1 MTTIEIVQIIL
12 FFGLGIALTPI
23 VGKFMYKVYSGQK
36 TFLHPIFGPIERLI
50 YRLTGCDPEHEMT
63 WLQYFWAV
71 LLFATVGFV
80 ADMAIFMTQKWLPLN
95 PQHLDNCS
103 WHLAFMQA
111 WSFTCNA
118 DWQSYAGETTMSYF
132 SQIFAIMVH
141 QFLSGASGLAV
152 LVAVGRALKRASTK
166 TVGNFWTDLTRG
178 LLYFVIPLSFV
189 WAIPLAWQGLP
200 QTLKPYQTANLVE
213 PYTTQVQKTD
223 DQGNLVTTNIQ
234 LVVQGPKLDVNGKQV
249 MENGAVVMVDIPQ
262 VDAKGAPI
270 MTNAPVMVDAKVE
283 TQPIPLGAVAS
294 FESIKQL
301 FTNGGGWYNV
311 NSSHPYENP
320 TPFSNF
326 WEMLA
331 IIIVPMAQV
340 YMFGLLVG
348 NKKHAWCLFSVMFA
362 LYLLSFAGAWYFETR
377 PNPVVA
383 NVMPNMEGKEQRI
396 GVMNSVLWATSCT
409 AIDNGSVNSMHD
421 SYQPLAGMMPMWN
434 ILIGEMLFGG
444 IGCGMYCMLFHVL
457 ITVFIAGLMIGRTP
471 EYLGKKLDAWCATWA
486 VIGVLIPN
494 AAALIPTAIAVMIPQ
509 GLSSMNNGGPHG
521 LSEVLY
527 CFGEA
532 ANNNGSAFAG
542 LNANTPF
549 YNVGAGIVIW
559 IGRFIPIIAA
569 LAIVGRL
576 ASKKTVEASSGTL
589 PTHGWT
595 FGLTLTGV
603 IIIVAALTFFPALCL
618 GPMVEHGLML
628 AGRAF

>member
-1 MTTIEIVQIIL
+1 MTKIEIIQVVL
-12 FFGLGIALTPI
+12 FFGLGIALTPP
-23 VGKFMYKVYSGQK
+23 VGRFMYKVYAGER
-36 TFLHPIFGPIERLI
+36 TFLHAILGPIEKLI
-50 YRLTGCDPEHEMT
+50 YRLTGIDPTEEMT
-63 WLQYFWAV
+63 WMKYFCAV
-71 LLFATVGFV
+71 LMFATVGFV

-95 PQHLDNCS
+95 PQGLDNCS

-118 DWQSYAGETTMSYF
+118 DWQSYAGETTISYF

-141 QFLSGASGLAV
+141 QFLSGAAGLAV
-152 LVAVGRALKRASTK
+152 LVAVGRALKRASIK
-166 TVGNFWTDLTRG
+166 TIGNFWTDMTRG
-178 LLYFVIPLSFV
+178 MLYFILPLSAL
-189 WAIPLAWQGLP
+189 WAIPLMWQGVP
-200 QTLKPYQTANLVE
+200 QTFKPYQTANLME

-223 DQGNLVTTNIQ
+223 DKGNNVTTNIQ
-234 LVVQGPKLDVNGKQV
+234 LVVSSPKLDDKGQPVTT
-249 MENGAVVMVDIPQ
+249 NGAAVMVDVPQ

-270 MTNAPVMVDAKVE
+270 MPNVPVMVDAKVA
-283 TQPIPLGAVAS
+283 TQPIPLGGVAA
-294 FESIKQL
+294 FEAIKQL

-311 NSSHPYENP
+311 NSAHPFENP

-331 IIIVPMAQV
+331 IIVVPMAQV
-340 YMFGLLVG
+340 YLFGLLVG
-348 NKKHAWCLFSVMFA
+348 NKKHAWCLFYVMLAMYVF
-362 LYLLSFAGAWYFETR
+362 SFGIAWYCETR
-377 PNPVVA
+377 PNPVMA
-383 NVMPNMEGKEQRI
+383 GAMPNMEGKEQRI
-396 GVMNSVLWATSCT
+396 GVMNSVLWGSSCT

-421 SYQPLAGMMPMWN
+421 SWMPLAGMMPLWN
-434 ILIGEMLFGG
+434 ILIGEIMFGG
-444 IGCGMYCMLFHVL
+444 IGCGMYCMLCHVL
-457 ITVFIAGLMIGRTP
+457 IAVFIAGLMIGRTP

-486 VIGVLIPN
+486 VLGVLIPN
-494 AAALIPTAIAVMIPQ
+494 AACLIPTALAVMLPQ
-509 GLSSMNNGGPHG
+509 GLSSMANGGPHG
-521 LSEVLY
+521 LTEVLY

-549 YNVGAGIVIW
+549 YNIGAGIVIW

-569 LAIVGRL
+569 LAIAGRL
-576 ASKKTVEASSGTL
+576 ASKKTVEPSAGTL

-628 AGRAF
+628 AGRVF

>member
-1 MTTIEIVQIIL
+1 MNTIEIIQIVL

-23 VGKFMYKVYSGQK
+23 VGKFMWKVYTGQK
-36 TFLHPIFGPIERLI
+36 TFLHPIFGPAEKWI
-50 YRLTGCDPEHEMT
+50 YKLSGVNPEEEMT
-63 WLQYFWAV
+63 WLKYFWAV
-71 LLFATVGFV
+71 LAFAFIGFV

-95 PQHLDNCS
+95 PQGLDNCS

-118 DWQSYAGETTMSYF
+118 DWQSYAGETTMSNF
-132 SQIFAIMVH
+132 SQDFAIMVH

-152 LVAVGRALKRASTK
+152 LVACGRALKRASVK
-166 TVGNFWTDLTRG
+166 TVGNFWTDMTRG
-178 LLYFVIPLSFV
+178 LLYFIIPISAI
-189 WAIPLAWQGLP
+189 WALPLAWQGVP
-200 QTLKPYQTANLVE
+200 QTWKAYPNASLME
-213 PYTTQVQKTD
+213 SYTTQVQKND
-223 DQGNLVTTNIQ
+223 DKGNPVTTNIQ
-234 LVVQGPKLDVNGKQV
+234 VVLQVPKLDAKGQPVMANGSPVTISQ
-249 MENGAVVMVDIPQ
+249 PQ
-262 VDAKGAPI
+262 VDAKGAPV
-270 MTNAPVMVDAKVE
+270 MTNVPVMVDAKVD
-283 TQPIPLGAVAS
+283 TMPIPVGPVAS
-294 FESIKQL
+294 LESIKQL

-311 NSSHPYENP
+311 NSAHPYENP
-320 TPFSNF
+320 TPLTNF
-326 WEMLA
+326 LEVLA
-331 IIIVPMAQV
+331 IIVVPMAQV

-348 NKKHAWCLFSVMFA
+348 NKKHAWCLFNVMLA
-362 LYLLSFAGAWYFETR
+362 LFVLSFIVAWYYEAK
-377 PNPVVA
+377 PNPVMGVA
-383 NVMPNMEGKEQRI
+383 VANMEGKEQRI
-396 GVMNSVLWATSCT
+396 GVMNSVMWGTACT

-421 SYQPLAGMMPMWN
+421 SWMPLSGMMPMWN
-434 ILIGEMLFGG
+434 IMIGEMLFGG

-494 AAALIPTAIAVMIPQ
+494 AACLLPTALAVMIPQ

-527 CFGEA
+527 CFAEA

-549 YNVGAGIVIW
+549 YNIGAGIVIW

-576 ASKKTVEASSGTL
+576 ASQKTVEASSGTL
-589 PTHGWT
+589 QTHGWT

-603 IIIVAALTFFPALCL
+603 IIVVAALTFFPALCL
-618 GPMVEHGLML
+618 GPIVEHGLML
-628 AGRAF
+628 AGRTF